1 MLRQMRKGAGMMPLK
16 DILKGGVSAIYAREL
31 REAAADVAA
40 KLAISLEAI
49 ETFKRTGALCDVVTY
64 LIAAERADAA
74 FEVERRILDH
84 AKVHAAAIDDGAM
97 DNIDAFIGDVG
108 P

>member
-1 MLRQMRKGAGMMPLK
+1 MMPLK

-64 LIAAERADAA
+64 LIAAEKADAA
-74 FEVERRILDH
+74 LCLCHRLQKQAEAHVASVD
-84 AKVHAAAIDDGAM
+84 AAACNKVDEFNAASMTAENGWI
-97 DNIDAFIGDVG
+97 V
-108 P
+108 

>member
-1 MLRQMRKGAGMMPLK
+1 MMPLK

-64 LIAAERADAA
+64 LIAAEKADAA
-74 FEVERRILDH
+74 NRTISVP
-84 AKVHAAAIDDGAM
+84 AIVPTEAP
-97 DNIDAFIGDVG
+97 AL
-108 P
+108 